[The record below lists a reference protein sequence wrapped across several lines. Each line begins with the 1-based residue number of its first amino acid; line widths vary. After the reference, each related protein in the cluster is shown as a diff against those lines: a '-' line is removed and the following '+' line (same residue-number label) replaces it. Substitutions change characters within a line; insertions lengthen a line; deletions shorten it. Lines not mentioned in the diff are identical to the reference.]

1 MKAELDEIIKERT
14 MLQDENRNFLN
25 QRDLTNKTITT
36 LELNNNNLKTE
47 NQRLLE

>member
-1 MKAELDEIIKERT
+1 MKAELDEIIEERT
-14 MLQDENRNFLN
+14 MLQDENRNLLN

-47 NQRLLE
+47 NQGLLE